1 MRRRYRWSRRRLM
14 RALEGYLFISPW
26 IVGFLVFTAGPILA
40 SLVLSFFEWSLI
52 RPPRFAGI
60 DNYVKI
66 FTADP
71 LFWQSLKVTLIYV
84 VVAIPLQLAF
94 ALFLAIL
101 LNQKVRL
108 IPLFR
113 TIFYLPS
120 QVSAVAIAVIFLW
133 IYHPELGLLNELLRY
148 VGIKGPAW
156 LISERWALPALIGM
170 SLWSVGGAMIIL
182 LAGLQDVPQHLYEA
196 ASLDGAGE
204 FAKFRFIT
212 LPMLSP
218 VLFFNLVL
226 GIIGGFQYFTQAY
239 VMTRG
244 GPLNATLFYALYLYL
259 NAFNFLKMGYAAALA
274 WILFVIMI
282 VVTIWQLRLAR
293 HWVYY
298 EYEGARR

>member
-1 MRRRYRWSRRRLM
+1 MPRHSWSRRRLK

-26 IVGFLVFTAGPILA
+26 IIGFVVFTAGPILA

-52 RPPRFAGI
+52 RPPRFAGLN
-60 DNYVKI
+60 NYIKI

-120 QVSAVAIAVIFLW
+120 QVSAVAISVIFLW
-133 IYHPELGLLNELLRY
+133 IYHPELGLLNELLRH

-212 LPMLSP
+212 LPMLSL
-218 VLFFNLVL
+218 VLFFNLIL

-282 VVTIWQLRLAR
+282 GVTVWQLRLAR

>member
-1 MRRRYRWSRRRLM
+1 
-14 RALEGYLFISPW
+14 
-26 IVGFLVFTAGPILA
+26 VFTAGPILA

-52 RPPRFAGI
+52 RPPRFAGLN
-60 DNYVKI
+60 NYIKI

-120 QVSAVAIAVIFLW
+120 QVSAVAISVIFLW
-133 IYHPELGLLNELLRY
+133 IYHPELGLLNELLRH

-218 VLFFNLVL
+218 VLFFNLIL

-282 VVTIWQLRLAR
+282 GVTVWQLRLAR

>member
-1 MRRRYRWSRRRLM
+1 MQRDRLWSNRRLKQ
-14 RALEGYLFISPW
+14 AIEGYLFISPW
-26 IVGFLVFTAGPILA
+26 IVGFILFTAGPILA

-52 RPPRFAGI
+52 RPPRLVALQ
-60 DNYVKI
+60 NYVKI
-66 FTADP
+66 FTGDP

-94 ALFLAIL
+94 ALFLAVL
-101 LNQKVRL
+101 LNQKVRM

-120 QVSAVAIAVIFLW
+120 QVSAVAISVIFLW
-133 IYHPELGLLNELLRY
+133 IYHPELGLLNELLRH

-204 FAKFRFIT
+204 FAKFRFVT

-226 GIIGGFQYFTQAY
+226 GIIAGFQYFAQAY

-293 HWVYY
+293 RWVYY
-298 EYEGARR
+298 EFEGARR

>member
-1 MRRRYRWSRRRLM
+1 MRRQHRWSRRRLM

-52 RPPRFAGI
+52 RPPRFAGLN
-60 DNYVKI
+60 NYVKI

-84 VVAIPLQLAF
+84 IVAIPLQLAF

-133 IYHPELGLLNELLRY
+133 IYHPELGLLNELLRH

-282 VVTIWQLRLAR
+282 AVTIWQLRLAR

>member
-1 MRRRYRWSRRRLM
+1 MQRSRIWKRRRLQ

-52 RPPRFAGI
+52 RPPRLAWLN
-60 DNYVKI
+60 NYIQI
-66 FTADP
+66 FTRDP

-84 VVAIPLQLAF
+84 AVAIPLQLAF

-120 QVSAVAIAVIFLW
+120 QVSAVAISVIFLW
-133 IYHPELGLLNELLRY
+133 IYHPELGLLNELLRH

>member
-1 MRRRYRWSRRRLM
+1 MRRQQRWSRRRLM

-26 IVGFLVFTAGPILA
+26 IVGFLAFTAGPILA

>member
-1 MRRRYRWSRRRLM
+1 MDRKRAWRGRRLGQ
-14 RALEGYLFISPW
+14 AIEGYLFISPW
-26 IVGFLVFTAGPILA
+26 IVGFLLFTAGPIAA
-40 SLVLSFFEWSLI
+40 SLVLSFFQWSLI
-52 RPPRFAGI
+52 RPPRLVWF
-60 DNYVKI
+60 DNYVQM
-66 FTADP
+66 FSQDP
-71 LFWQSLKVTLIYV
+71 LFWQSLKVTLTYV
-84 VVAIPLQLAF
+84 AAAVPLQLAF

-108 IPLFR
+108 IPVFR
-113 TIFYLPS
+113 TIFYMPS
-120 QVSAVAIAVIFLW
+120 QVSAVAVAVIFLW
-133 IYHPELGLLNELLRY
+133 IYHPELGLINDLLAK

-182 LAGLQDVPQHLYEA
+182 LAGLQDIPPHLYEA
-196 ASLDGAGE
+196 AALDGAGE
-204 FAKFRFIT
+204 MAKFLHVT

-218 VLFFNLVL
+218 VIFFNLVL
-226 GIIGGFQYFTQAY
+226 GIIGGFQYFAQAY

-274 WILFVIMI
+274 WVLFIVIVAATIL
-282 VVTIWQLRLAR
+282 QLRLAR

-298 EYEGARR
+298 EFEGGRG

>member
-1 MRRRYRWSRRRLM
+1 MDRKRAWGGRRLGQ
-14 RALEGYLFISPW
+14 AIEGYLFISPW
-26 IVGFLVFTAGPILA
+26 IVGFLLFTAGPIAA
-40 SLVLSFFEWSLI
+40 SLVLSFFRWSLI
-52 RPPRFAGI
+52 RPPRLVWF
-60 DNYVKI
+60 DNYVQM
-66 FTADP
+66 FSQDP
-71 LFWQSLKVTLIYV
+71 LFWQSLKVTLTYV
-84 VVAIPLQLAF
+84 AAAVPLQLAF

-108 IPLFR
+108 MPIFR
-113 TIFYLPS
+113 TIFYMPS
-120 QVSAVAIAVIFLW
+120 QVSAVAVAVIFLW
-133 IYHPELGLLNELLRY
+133 IYHPELGLINDLLAR

-182 LAGLQDVPQHLYEA
+182 LAGLQDIPPHLYEA
-196 ASLDGAGE
+196 AALDGAGE
-204 FAKFRFIT
+204 VAKFRHVT

-218 VLFFNLVL
+218 VIFFNLVL
-226 GIIGGFQYFTQAY
+226 GIIGGFQYFAQAY

-274 WILFVIMI
+274 WVLFIVIVAATIL
-282 VVTIWQLRLAR
+282 QLRLAR

-298 EYEGARR
+298 EFEGGRG

>member
-1 MRRRYRWSRRRLM
+1 MRRQQRWSRRRLM